1 MSESVH
7 PSLGLG
13 LRRIFSWMWE
23 RGQGLQWGP
32 IWCFLFQMCNRSLQH
47 VAIWLFFCGPQT
59 QENLEPLRCLAASS
73 QVTSPQGVCAYVAS
87 VSCRTKKFYETLNFL
102 MHSCSMH
109 ALTLASTLMHLP
121 LSICHDLGKELMWS
135 KVVWSMICWIHWA
148 CSTAWS
154 RPYDAKFVDW
164 GFSRCLVIPLIGWA
178 PVSTADTSHIPGAIV
193 NMYGFEMAM
202 C

>member
-1 MSESVH
+1 MAVFLRAPNSGE
-7 PSLGLG
+7 LG
-13 LRRIFSWMWE
+13 
-23 RGQGLQWGP
+23 
-32 IWCFLFQMCNRSLQH
+32 
-47 VAIWLFFCGPQT
+47 
-59 QENLEPLRCLAASS
+59 ASS
-73 QVTSPQGVCAYVAS
+73 LPGSIFTGHITSGCVCVYVAS
-87 VSCRTKKFYETLNFL
+87 VSCRSKKFYETLNFL